1 VWSFSLDLL
10 YPSIALD
17 VQTFEQ
23 SVQKYCLKFHGGHDM
38 SGCFM
43 ETKGR
48 RLSLYAI
55 TGVVLASLII
65 SGVYMSGVQFP
76 SVSAQTGTLI
86 VLLTDAPIDIAHL
99 NVTIDSLSINPK
111 NGSWIELPLVD
122 NKTEVYFDLLSL
134 QNVTMTLSDAEIP
147 VGNYSKMRMTIKTA
161 NATLANGETLD
172 LTVPSGKIDIV
183 IHFEIENDDAT
194 VVLID
199 MQPDWVAISKSN
211 RLRPVLKASVV

>member
-1 VWSFSLDLL
+1 
-10 YPSIALD
+10 
-17 VQTFEQ
+17 
-23 SVQKYCLKFHGGHDM
+23 
-38 SGCFM
+38 
-43 ETKGR
+43 
-48 RLSLYAI
+48 
-55 TGVVLASLII
+55 
-65 SGVYMSGVQFP
+65 
-76 SVSAQTGTLI
+76 
-86 VLLTDAPIDIAHL
+86 
-99 NVTIDSLSINPK
+99 VTIDSLSINPK